1 MDISLIIAVL
11 LGVSI
16 FVTFAGLARVL
27 SSTGEAID
35 DRLGRYATRDSFTYT
50 FVTDESL
57 AEAERPDLVGWLDRR
72 VQKRAEASGLLIELA
87 RADLKLTPGEWMVL
101 TLATIV
107 AMGVLGL
114 LVFRNPV
121 LAIGSA
127 ILGVF
132 LPRFYLR
139 FRQRQRRIAF
149 GNQLPDAIVLLA
161 NSLRAGYSLL
171 QGMEV
176 LSREMPPPISV
187 EFERVIREIGL
198 GLTNEAA
205 LANLQNR
212 IKSDDLDMMV
222 TAINVQA
229 EIGGNMAEILDILA
243 HTIRERVRIQGEIR
257 VLTAQQTLSGTIIAL
272 LPGILSVILFVL
284 NPEYMSV
291 LYETTCGWVML
302 GTAVLLVALGYFAMR
317 KIMQIEV

>member
-1 MDISLIIAVL
+1 MDVSLIIALL

-27 SSTGEAID
+27 SSPGEAID
-35 DRLGRYATRDSFTYT
+35 DRLGRYATRENFAYT
-50 FVTDESL
+50 FVTEESL
-57 AEAERPDLVGWLDRR
+57 AEIEHADLVGWLDKR
-72 VQKRAEASGLLIELA
+72 VHKRAEASGLLIELA
-87 RADLKLTPGEWMVL
+87 RADLKLTPGEWSLV
-101 TLATIV
+101 TVGTIIL
-107 AMGVLGL
+107 MGILGL
-114 LVFRNPV
+114 MIFRNPI
-121 LAIGSA
+121 LAVGTA
-127 ILGVF
+127 IVGLF

-139 FRQRQRRIAF
+139 YRQRQRRIAF

-176 LSREMPPPISV
+176 LSREMPPPISI
-187 EFERVIREIGL
+187 EFDRVIREIGL

-212 IKSDDLDMMV
+212 IQSDDLDMMI
-222 TAINVQA
+222 TAINIQA

-257 VLTAQQTLSGTIIAL
+257 VLTAQQTLSGTIISL
-272 LPGILSVILFVL
+272 LPAILSVILFIL

-291 LYETTCGWVML
+291 LYKTTCGWIML
-302 GTAVLLVALGYFAMR
+302 GAAALMVALGYFAMR